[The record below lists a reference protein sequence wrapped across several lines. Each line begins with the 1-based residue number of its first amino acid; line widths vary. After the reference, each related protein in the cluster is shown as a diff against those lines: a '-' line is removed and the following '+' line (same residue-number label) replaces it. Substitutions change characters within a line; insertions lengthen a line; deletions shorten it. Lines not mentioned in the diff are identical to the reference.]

1 MIPSH
6 LCLKWEQNKDVHSL
20 KATLDCL
27 ACIAD
32 QALRAARI
40 ATDDPE
46 IQRRIINETVMRIP
60 GMDLN
65 ESPAVLSQFVYE
77 FAKEASAVK
86 DPYADLKRAQNEQ
99 ALALEP
105 ELRTYLA
112 EADDPL
118 EMALHLSA
126 AGNVIDM
133 GVQSAGD
140 IDVQTAIRD
149 ALQERFAVDH
159 TPQFRASLASCR
171 DLLFLLDNAGEIVF
185 DKLLIEQ
192 LCQFTSVT
200 AVVKKGPIIND
211 VTLDD
216 AEQVGLTA
224 VCPIIDN
231 SGAFVGS
238 PLSLISP
245 EFRQRLETADMIVG
259 KGQGNYETI
268 DDFPGNVFLILKAK
282 CDAIA
287 RHMGVRKGQVALIST
302 RFRASSS

>member
-6 LCLKWEQNKDVHSL
+6 LCLKQEQNKDVHSL

-211 VTLDD
+211 VTLED